1 MVNRME
7 RHRPYGPYE
16 RYVKRPLDAVVSLF
30 GLILC
35 SPVFL
40 VIGLLVKARLG
51 SPVIFSQER
60 PGLNGKIF
68 KLYKFRTMTQERG
81 EDGKLLPDKDR
92 LTDFG
97 KLLRRSSLDELPE
110 LVNILAG
117 DMSFV
122 GPRPLLVSY
131 LSRYDSRQAHRH
143 DVRPGLT
150 GLAQTRGRNGLSWE
164 KRFEYDVAYVE
175 KITFAGDVKII
186 FDTIAVVVK
195 GTGINSGTSVTM
207 EEFKGGEK
215 RD

>member
-122 GPRPLLVSY
+122 GPRPLLGSY
-131 LSRYDSRQAHRH
+131 LARYDSRQAMMCGR
-143 DVRPGLT
+143 DLRGWRRFGEGMGCPGRS
-150 GLAQTRGRNGLSWE
+150 GLNMMSRMWRRSHSQA
-164 KRFEYDVAYVE
+164 
-175 KITFAGDVKII
+175 
-186 FDTIAVVVK
+186 
-195 GTGINSGTSVTM
+195 M
-207 EEFKGGEK
+207 
-215 RD
+215 